1 MSSSITPCFATFLFL
16 ATITTKTVFFFY
28 ALDASSSDLL
38 FFFDLLHSYNH
49 RRLFTHSR
57 KLVASHVTN
66 SHPASSQTLSF
77 LHKKTLT
84 SFTLINSLKKNQ
96 KIIRRIFSVSRSMLS
111 YSLVH
116 RHVGTEDRP
125 TNARLLPRSH
135 NPWRPSSGQRIAG
148 RPTGVINCYSRVLD
162 PSDSS
167 VLRSSVLV
175 ARGDLF
181 FELPHSIRS
190 SPFLPREEPPS
201 FTRSTPT

>member
-1 MSSSITPCFATFLFL
+1 MSPLQIFSSSSIFFIATTIVDCSHTPENSSRHMLRTLIPQAHHL
-16 ATITTKTVFFFY
+16 VF
-28 ALDASSSDLL
+28 SSQKN
-38 FFFDLLHSYNH
+38 FDLFHPY
-49 RRLFTHSR
+49 
-57 KLVASHVTN
+57 KLVE
-66 SHPASSQTLSF
+66 
-77 LHKKTLT
+77 
-84 SFTLINSLKKNQ
+84 KNQ

-111 YSLVH
+111 FSLVH

-201 FTRSTPT
+201 FTRPTPT

>member
-1 MSSSITPCFATFLFL
+1 MSPLQIFSSSSIFFIATTIVDCSHTPENSSRHMLRTLIPQAHYL
-16 ATITTKTVFFFY
+16 VF
-28 ALDASSSDLL
+28 
-38 FFFDLLHSYNH
+38 
-49 RRLFTHSR
+49 
-57 KLVASHVTN
+57 
-66 SHPASSQTLSF
+66 SSQ
-77 LHKKTLT
+77 KKTLT

-116 RHVGTEDRP
+116 RHVGMEDRP

-201 FTRSTPT
+201 FTRPTPT